1 MANMN
6 LYSRGDKVF
15 VRLNMVLITVFALST
30 PYPFIYISAVSFSN
44 GSAAS
49 AGTVFWRPLGLT
61 ISAYDHVMSEPLFWS
76 SYKNTFIYTFG
87 GTFVSMLI
95 IVPGA
100 YALSKPQLLGRR
112 YFNLFVAFT
121 MWFNAGLI
129 PFFLNMRDLGLM
141 DSYFGLIIA
150 FACNAFNIILL
161 RNFFEAI
168 PKSFEEAARMDGAN
182 EFQVLWKVYLPLSKP
197 ALATIILFC
206 MVARW
211 NGFFWAMVLLKDEQK
226 IPVQV
231 YLRQVIAT
239 LSDDEEF
246 GQSLLNQAYSVETV
260 TAAIMVCSIIPVL
273 IFYPFIQKYFN
284 KGIMLGGVKE

>member
-1 MANMN
+1 
-6 LYSRGDKVF
+6 
-15 VRLNMVLITVFALST
+15 
-30 PYPFIYISAVSFSN
+30 
-44 GSAAS
+44 
-49 AGTVFWRPLGLT
+49 
-61 ISAYDHVMSEPLFWS
+61 
-76 SYKNTFIYTFG
+76 
-87 GTFVSMLI
+87 
-95 IVPGA
+95 
-100 YALSKPQLLGRR
+100 
-112 YFNLFVAFT
+112 
-121 MWFNAGLI
+121 
-129 PFFLNMRDLGLM
+129 
-141 DSYFGLIIA
+141 
-150 FACNAFNIILL
+150 L

>member
-1 MANMN
+1 
-6 LYSRGDKVF
+6 
-15 VRLNMVLITVFALST
+15 
-30 PYPFIYISAVSFSN
+30 
-44 GSAAS
+44 
-49 AGTVFWRPLGLT
+49 
-61 ISAYDHVMSEPLFWS
+61 
-76 SYKNTFIYTFG
+76 
-87 GTFVSMLI
+87 
-95 IVPGA
+95 
-100 YALSKPQLLGRR
+100 
-112 YFNLFVAFT
+112 

-129 PFFLNMRDLGLM
+129 PFFLNMRDLNLM
-141 DSYFGLIIA
+141 DSYWGLIIA

-168 PKSFEEAARMDGAN
+168 PQSFEEAARMDGAN
-182 EFQVLWKVYLPLSKP
+182 EFQVLWKVFIPLSKP

-211 NGFFWAMVLLKDEQK
+211 NGFFWAMIVLKDEQK
-226 IPVQV
+226 IPLQV

-246 GQSLLNQAYSVETV
+246 GLQVMNFSYSGETV